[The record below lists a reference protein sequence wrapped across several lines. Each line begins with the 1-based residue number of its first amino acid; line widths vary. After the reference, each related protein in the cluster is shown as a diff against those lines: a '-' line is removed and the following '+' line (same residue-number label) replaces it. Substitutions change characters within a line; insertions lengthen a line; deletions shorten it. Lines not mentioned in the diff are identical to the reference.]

1 MNVLR
6 RLAMG
11 ALLLVAVLAA
21 PAFAGDVAELRNG
34 FTIPHHARELRDGQ
48 MRLYLDEQRS
58 TFVDVAATE
67 ITGYHWEAD
76 VVEAKP
82 LLPLATDSAAPQKDT
97 QQIVAEASD
106 LHGVDADFIRSVI
119 RQESGGN
126 PKAVS
131 RTGARGLMQLMP
143 ATAEQLGVKD
153 SFSAEQ
159 NVHGGAEYLRALLE
173 RYHGDA
179 ILALA
184 AYNAGPQAVE
194 RYHGVPPYRETRQYV
209 RRVVHDYNRSKSAT
223 ASTATK
229 PAAKSA
235 AAGKKRQAPS
245 KPDTARLTASAAN

>member
-1 MNVLR
+1 
-6 RLAMG
+6 MG
-11 ALLLVAVLAA
+11 TLMLIALLAA

-34 FTIPHHARELRDGQ
+34 FTIPHFARELRDGQ
-48 MRLYLDEQRS
+48 MRLYLDEQRTS
-58 TFVDVAATE
+58 FVDVAATE

-76 VVEAKP
+76 AVAAGGGQA
-82 LLPLATDSAAPQKDT
+82 LDSAANSGNASIPQKDT

-131 RTGARGLMQLMP
+131 RCGARGLMQLMP

-209 RRVVHDYNRSKSAT
+209 RRVVHDYNRSKSAA
-223 ASTATK
+223 ASVAPK
-229 PAAKSA
+229 PVAKAA
-235 AAGKKRQAPS
+235 AAGKKTQAPG
-245 KPDTARLTASAAN
+245 KTRLTASAAN

>member
-1 MNVLR
+1 MTVLR
-6 RLAMG
+6 RLAMV
-11 ALLLVAVLAA
+11 ALLLVA

-48 MRLYLDEQRS
+48 MRLYLDEQRT

-76 VVEAKP
+76 VVAAGGQAANSGN
-82 LLPLATDSAAPQKDT
+82 ATAPQKDT
-97 QQIVAEASD
+97 RQIVAEASD

-126 PKAVS
+126 PKAIS

-159 NVHGGAEYLRALLE
+159 NVHGGAEYLRTLLE
-173 RYHGDA
+173 HYHGDA

-194 RYHGVPPYRETRQYV
+194 RYHGVPPYRETQQYV
-209 RRVVHDYNRSKSAT
+209 RRVVHDYNRSKGAAASGVAKQ
-223 ASTATK
+223 AAKSTATCK
-229 PAAKSA
+229 NT
-235 AAGKKRQAPS
+235 QAPS
-245 KPDTARLTASAAN
+245 KADTAKLTASAAN

>member
-1 MNVLR
+1 MR
-6 RLAMG
+6 CWRILAM
-11 ALLLVAVLAA
+11 VIVLIV
-21 PAFAGDVAELRNG
+21 PAFAADVAELRNG
-34 FTIPHHARELRDGQ
+34 FTIPHRAREARDGLV
-48 MRLYLDEQRS
+48 RLYLDEQR
-58 TFVDVAATE
+58 TAFVDVPATD

-76 VVEAKP
+76 AVEAGP
-82 LLPLATDSAAPQKDT
+82 RTALPLGTDSTAPIKDT
-97 QQIVAEASD
+97 QQIVAEASEV
-106 LHGVDADFIRSVI
+106 HGVDADFIRSVI

-159 NVHGGAEYLRALLE
+159 NVHGGAEYLRVLLE

-194 RYHGVPPYRETRQYV
+194 RYHGVPPYTETRQYV
-209 RRVVHDYNRSKSAT
+209 RRVVHDYNRSKSA
-223 ASTATK
+223 AS
-229 PAAKSA
+229 
-235 AAGKKRQAPS
+235 APS
-245 KPDTARLTASAAN
+245 KAAATSTAKPATSDKPTQGKARSDAARLTASASR